1 MRIAHLVDL
10 GPVCAKLQAVSDT
23 NQREVQHD
31 AWGTPRPDG
40 HDSLGSPGW

>member
-10 GPVCAKLQAVSDT
+10 GPDCPKLQTVGDA

-31 AWGTPRPDG
+31 AWGTARPDG
-40 HDSLGSPGW
+40 HDGVGSPGR